1 MALLH
6 SAISGRVPRRV
17 FTTLAATSLAV
28 VAVASTSA
36 FAHDQDDGQIRGC
49 YDKQS
54 GRLRIA
60 DDGRCSSGEWK
71 VSWNER
77 GRRGEAGPRGPE
89 GPMGP
94 AGKGAV
100 GPAGPTG
107 PAGPA
112 GPAGPVGPK
121 GPAGADGQP
130 GAQGLV
136 GPDGQPGPEGPAG
149 QRGPSGPP
157 GPEGPTGPQGSR
169 GPAGISGFEMVTART
184 PNSGFDSDNL
194 KQATAQCP
202 NGKRVVGTGASI
214 EGDAEDL
221 AGRVALLEIAPVNGR
236 QARAVA
242 AEMAPG
248 TDRRWALIAVA
259 YCAEVDGRVN
269 NERL

>member
-1 MALLH
+1 MAPLH
-6 SAISGRVPRRV
+6 RAITGRIPRRL

-28 VAVASTSA
+28 VAVASSNA

-71 VSWNER
+71 VSWNEK
-77 GRRGEAGPRGPE
+77 GRRGDAGPRGPE

-107 PAGPA
+107 AAGPA
-112 GPAGPVGPK
+112 GPAGPK
-121 GPAGADGQP
+121 GPNGADGQP
-130 GAQGLV
+130 GPQGLV
-136 GPDGQPGPEGPAG
+136 GPDGPVGPEGTAG
-149 QRGPSGPP
+149 QRGPAGPA

-184 PNSGFDSDNL
+184 PDSGYDSDNL
-194 KQATAQCP
+194 KLATAQCP

-214 EGDAEDL
+214 EAAAEDV
-221 AGRVALLEIAPVNGR
+221 AGRVALQQIVPVNGR

-242 AEMAPG
+242 AELAQG
-248 TDRRWALIAVA
+248 TNQRWALVAVA